1 MNLTGFK
8 SSASSEGSLK
18 IPLWTNGDTNAFFG
32 LGFNIL
38 VNVLTLTSLLIFVVQ
53 IPATDV
59 LGTVLPAL
67 GIAML
72 AGNIYYTF
80 LARRLARRENR
91 TDVTA
96 LPYGPSVPHMFI
108 VVFVIMLPIFLTT
121 GDPVR
126 AWEAGLA
133 WAFVI
138 GVIVLIGAF
147 VGPFIRKIT
156 PRAAMLGTL
165 AGISLT
171 FISMRPAAPDL
182 GGGLDRAAGARHHPG
197 RLLHQHPA
205 ARRHPGRPG
214 RAAGRHRDR
223 LDRRLHV
230 GAGRAGGGRARS
242 PSRVPTLHFDMLFN
256 GLSNLAPLL
265 ATAIPL
271 GVYNFAEAMSNVESA
286 AAAGDSYNLRSVLL
300 ADGSG
305 AIIGAALGSP
315 FPPAVYIGHPGWKAA
330 GGRGSYSMASGIFIA
345 VLCFLGL
352 FGVLNT
358 VLPIPAIVPILL
370 YIGLLIGAQA
380 FQSVPK
386 IQAAAVVAAIL
397 PNLASWGTGLI
408 DNALAAA
415 GTTAAEVG
423 DEALGNAGLVYDG
436 LKILGE
442 GAVLAGMVLGSIVA
456 FILMHKFYAVGDRRR
471 GRRRAQLDRADPRQR
486 GRLGRAARG
495 GARLRDARNRAG
507 GLRLLP
513 AERARPGRE
522 RWRLPRSLTCPSVTV
537 ERRAHIRLGRR
548 STGRL
553 GRLDGVPPI
562 RHPLS
567 DPTHPGRR
575 RRPDRGAGRRCGR
588 EQVVLVD
595 DDGAADRRRGQGHRA
610 RRRTPRVISRSP
622 ATASTPTAGCWSPSG
637 PSSKPT
643 FPLVWTNT
651 CCGHPA
657 PGEDLADAADPPAA
671 VELGLQVQDMR
682 MVLPDFSYRASDG
695 RVEENEFCPVLVC
708 RIDGE
713 PTPRAGRGGDHAW
726 WSWAQFLAA
735 ADAADSG
742 LSPWA
747 RQQAPLL
754 DAALFGG
761 R

>member
-1 MNLTGFK
+1 MTPILHSGHPNSTW
-8 SSASSEGSLK
+8 GSLSGINGAPQTAFKAAPSAQAGIK
-18 IPLWTNGDTNAFFG
+18 IPWWTRGETNAFFG

-53 IPATDV
+53 VPATDV

-72 AGNIYYTF
+72 VGNVYYTF

-121 GDPVR
+121 KDPIR

-147 VGPFIRKIT
+147 VGPYIRKIT

-171 FISMRPAAPDL
+171 FISMRPAAQIWAAAWIGLPVLGIILVGFFTNIRLPGGIPVGLAALLVGTAIGWIGGYMSVPDVSEAV
-182 GGGLDRAAGARHHPG
+182 RQIAIA
-197 RLLHQHPA
+197 
-205 ARRHPGRPG
+205 
-214 RAAGRHRDR
+214 
-223 LDRRLHV
+223 
-230 GAGRAGGGRARS
+230 
-242 PSRVPTLHFDMLFN
+242 VPTLHVDMLVN

-305 AIIGAALGSP
+305 AIIGSALGSP
-315 FPPAVYIGHPGWKAA
+315 FPPAVYIGHPGWKEA
-330 GGRGSYSMASGIFIA
+330 GGRGSYSMASGVFIA
-345 VLCFLGL
+345 LLCFLGL
-352 FGVLNT
+352 FGVLAT

-380 FQSVPK
+380 FQSVPR

-415 GTTAAEVG
+415 GTTAAQVG
-423 DEALGNAGLVYDG
+423 PDAMGNAGLVYGG
-436 LKILGE
+436 LKTLGE

-456 FILMHKFYAVGDRRR
+456 FILMRQFYASAIAAVVG
-471 GRRRAQLDRADPRQR
+471 
-486 GRLGRAARG
+486 AALSWIG
-495 GARLRDARNRAG
+495 LIHAG
-507 GLRLLP
+507 EVGW
-513 AERARPGRE
+513 AA
-522 RWRLPRSLTCPSVTV
+522 T
-537 ERRAHIRLGRR
+537 RR
-548 STGRL
+548 SRSATRCWPSCCARSPSIVAGRT
-553 GRLDGVPPI
+553 RRSP
-562 RHPLS
+562 RTTMS
-567 DPTHPGRR
+567 R
-575 RRPDRGAGRRCGR
+575 RRPDSSFDRGA
-588 EQVVLVD
+588 
-595 DDGAADRRRGQGHRA
+595 
-610 RRRTPRVISRSP
+610 
-622 ATASTPTAGCWSPSG
+622 
-637 PSSKPT
+637 
-643 FPLVWTNT
+643 
-651 CCGHPA
+651 
-657 PGEDLADAADPPAA
+657 
-671 VELGLQVQDMR
+671 
-682 MVLPDFSYRASDG
+682 
-695 RVEENEFCPVLVC
+695 
-708 RIDGE
+708 
-713 PTPRAGRGGDHAW
+713 
-726 WSWAQFLAA
+726 
-735 ADAADSG
+735 
-742 LSPWA
+742 
-747 RQQAPLL
+747 
-754 DAALFGG
+754 
-761 R
+761 